1 MYTLKSFYKSTEWE
15 NFRKLVINERKQKD
29 GLILDEV
36 TGKPIL
42 KPYDLIIHHKTELTE
57 ANVNDY
63 TISLN
68 PENVMIVSFK
78 THNELHRRF
87 GYAQYKHVYL
97 IYGAPCAGK
106 QEYVDSVAESSDI
119 VYNIDRLWAAIR
131 SSSCGIYQKPNELKQ
146 NVFALR
152 DTIYDNIKTRY
163 GKWNNAYIIGG
174 YPLCGERER
183 LIDSLGIDK
192 AIFINTDKETCLLRA
207 KAKDISLIEFVNAW
221 FEKFTP

>member
-1 MYTLKSFYKSTEWE
+1 MNKRQSFYHSAKWLDFIRLLRVQRT
-15 NFRKLVINERKQKD
+15 RDGVLYCERCGQ
-29 GLILDEV
+29 
-36 TGKPIL
+36 PII
-42 KPYDLIIHHKTELTE
+42 KPYDCIAHHIIELTD
-57 ANVNDY
+57 NNIDDT

-68 PENVMIVSFK
+68 PDNIKLLHFK
-78 THNELHRRF
+78 CHNAEHHRF
-87 GYAQYKHVYL
+87 GAKAYKQVFL

-192 AIFINTDKETCLLRA
+192 AIFIDTDKETCLLRA

>member
-1 MYTLKSFYKSTEWE
+1 MNKRQSFYHSAKWLDFIRLLRVQRT
-15 NFRKLVINERKQKD
+15 RD
-29 GLILDEV
+29 GVLYCESC
-36 TGKPIL
+36 GQPII
-42 KPYDLIIHHKTELTE
+42 KPYDCIAHHIIELTD
-57 ANVNDY
+57 NNIDDT

-68 PENVMIVSFK
+68 PDNIKLLHFK
-78 THNELHRRF
+78 CHNAEHHRF
-87 GYAQYKHVYL
+87 GAKAYKQVFL

-192 AIFINTDKETCLLRA
+192 AIFIDTDKETCLLRA